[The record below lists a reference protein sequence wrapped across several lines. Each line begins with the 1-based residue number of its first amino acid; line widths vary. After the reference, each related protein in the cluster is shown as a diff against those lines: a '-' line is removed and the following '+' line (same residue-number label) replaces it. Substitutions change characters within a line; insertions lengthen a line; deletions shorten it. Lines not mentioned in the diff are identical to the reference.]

1 MDKEI
6 LVIDGACGT
15 ELQRLGYDVDVV
27 EVSVGPVHVFFYWV
41 HDSMLNANMPVL
53 VDLSI
58 ADPLWSA
65 SLLLTNPQVIKD
77 LHTSYLNAGADIILT
92 ATYQASIPGLVQ
104 YANLT
109 EASASAVIA
118 MAVRLAIEARDE
130 FWAEQKA
137 CNKNGTLF
145 NQHQYIRRPKPLVV
159 GSVGPFGACQ
169 HDGSEFHGRYTDE
182 MTIEELKQWHKPRIM
197 ELIQNGVDLI
207 AFETIPAEK
216 EAIALIQVLETFR
229 GVKAW
234 LSFVCKDDLHLNH
247 GELFADVMERFRNHN
262 QIVAIGTNCTN
273 PQNVDN
279 LIQSCKRL
287 DAYDKPFIA
296 YPNSGESWSVD
307 RWDPTIPPVELSD
320 YVQRWIKKGIRWIG
334 GCCRTTPSDILKI
347 RNKVDGIPKLKESKS
362 LI

>member
-15 ELQRLGYDVDVV
+15 ELQRLGYDVD
-27 EVSVGPVHVFFYWV
+27 
-41 HDSMLNANMPVL
+41 
-53 VDLSI
+53 

-104 YANLT
+104 YADLT

-137 CNKNGTLF
+137 CNKNV
-145 NQHQYIRRPKPLVV
+145 RRPKPLVV

-320 YVQRWIKKGIRWIG
+320 YVQRWIKNGIRWIG